1 MGMIVDSTRVLEYNR
16 YSRGRTDIEHLGPH
30 TKIVWNKAQPPLSKK
45 LHDFCTL
52 MHMQPL
58 DDEEGSFML
67 ITRATE
73 HPKAP
78 LLDGHVR
85 SEILLGVTILRP
97 AGGDPNRTEMTTV
110 NHIVSNGVPVMIA
123 DRVSTKNAIDFIQ
136 NVEIAALAAAAAA
149 AAGAAPPPEEG
160 FGVGSGVGGSGG
172 VGEGDGS
179 LPANAGLV
187 PAAAAV

>member
-1 MGMIVDSTRVLEYNR
+1 
-16 YSRGRTDIEHLGPH
+16 P
-30 TKIVWNKAQPPLSKK
+30 Q
-45 LHDFCTL
+45 
-52 MHMQPL
+52 
-58 DDEEGSFML
+58 
-67 ITRATE
+67 
-73 HPKAP
+73 AP

-149 AAGAAPPPEEG
+149 AAAARGAPPEEG
-160 FGVGSGVGGSGG
+160 FVVASGGGGSGG
-172 VGEGDGS
+172 GGVGDG
-179 LPANAGLV
+179 
-187 PAAAAV
+187 